1 MDSLALNVSKE
12 LSFSAIIDKAFP
24 DVFITNLD
32 QIFNCGVKYIP
43 NLLVGRSK
51 KILQQLRDNLVSLLK
66 SKSTEFES
74 KPAVLGRKRDDFI
87 KEIVLIGE
95 KIARPNTSVDLSGIF
110 KEAEDLSQNNQLIR
124 VVTQLRLAMQELKSE
139 VVVLRELCAR
149 YEQQLGI
156 ENNMLPQLNQP
167 DQLQSDQPSEINPSG
182 TSAEDET
189 PMLIGAPELCNP
201 IRVVPRRK
209 SCVFIGDL
217 EPPFTKND
225 ILKYTRDVI
234 NVPLIMSDIIELP
247 TRSGSKAFK
256 VSLPKNKLNQVI
268 TGWKRK
274 GVKAE
279 PYVLKGSH
287 GSKDASNNQRF
298 RNNFSHS
305 SFRRHPSG
313 QGRRPTRPAYRDQ
326 RWNSQY
332 HPVVDVD
339 SSYQPP
345 FKYRNW
351 PYSDVHHY

>member
-1 MDSLALNVSKE
+1 M
-12 LSFSAIIDKAFP
+12 
-24 DVFITNLD
+24 
-32 QIFNCGVKYIP
+32 
-43 NLLVGRSK
+43 
-51 KILQQLRDNLVSLLK
+51 
-66 SKSTEFES
+66 
-74 KPAVLGRKRDDFI
+74 
-87 KEIVLIGE
+87 LIGE
-95 KIARPNTSVDLSGIF
+95 KIARPDTGVNLTSIF
-110 KEAEDLSQNNQLIR
+110 KEAEDLSKNDQLIQ
-124 VVTQLRLAMQELKSE
+124 VVTQLRSDMQELKTE
-139 VVVLRELCAR
+139 VLELRELCTQYR
-149 YEQQLGI
+149 QQLGI
-156 ENNMLPQLNQP
+156 ETNLLTQPNQP
-167 DQLQSDQPSEINPSG
+167 DLHQSEQPSEMNVPG
-182 TSAEDET
+182 TPAKDET
-189 PMLIGAPELCNP
+189 PRHIGALNP

-256 VSLPKNKLNQVI
+256 VSLPKNNLNQVI

>member
-66 SKSTEFES
+66 SKFTEFSS
-74 KPAVLGRKRDDFI
+74 KSAVLGRNRDEI
-87 KEIVLIGE
+87 TKEIVLIGE
-95 KIARPNTSVDLSGIF
+95 KIARPDTGVDLSPIF
-110 KEAEDLSQNNQLIR
+110 KEIEDLQQNDQLIR
-124 VVTQLRLAMQELKSE
+124 VVTQLRSDMQELKSE
-139 VVVLRELCAR
+139 VLELRELCAR
-149 YEQQLGI
+149 YKQQLGI
-156 ENNMLPQLNQP
+156 EDNLLHQLNQH
-167 DQLQSDQPSEINPSG
+167 DQLQSEQPSELNPSG
-182 TSAEDET
+182 SPAEDET
-189 PMLIGAPELCNP
+189 SMHIGAPNP

-225 ILKYTRDVI
+225 VLTYTRDVI
-234 NVPLIMSDIIELP
+234 NVPLIMSDIVELP
-247 TRSGSKAFK
+247 TRSGNKAFK

-298 RNNFSHS
+298 RNFSHS
-305 SFRRHPSG
+305 SFRRHPSR
-313 QGRRPTRPAYRDQ
+313 QGRRPTRPAYQNQ

-339 SSYQPP
+339 SFYQPP
-345 FKYRNW
+345 SKYKNW